1 MNPALLIGLA
11 AVAFLALRGGG
22 DDEVDEGVDGG
33 ENSGNNGA
41 DGGADDLG
49 EEPNSGE
56 ISGQNGTWRWTAFAE
71 LDRIAGQTTGQ
82 DGATGWNWTVGKVDD
97 SSLDVD
103 GTASNRLQAR
113 AAGILKATQMANK
126 APTGTAARSLFL
138 A

>member
-56 ISGQNGTWRWTAFAE
+56 ISGQNGTWRWTAFAASE
-71 LDRIAGQTTGQ
+71 QMISLSPGSEAPAG
-82 DGATGWNWTVGKVDD
+82 WRWTVGKVDD

-103 GTASNRLQAR
+103 GTASSREQAR
-113 AAGILKATQMANK
+113 AAGILKATQLANQ
-126 APTGTAARSLFL
+126 AVPGGSGTRLLIS
-138 A
+138 